1 MGADAGPKV
10 SISCPIKATGES
22 GMYLCAASS
31 APCAR
36 NGHPFSACQTRFGA
50 AMASAI
56 RIAAPWLPAGK
67 QAALGRRQQAE
78 GDRGEVK
85 DDCVLGEEG
94 EAGDGAGREQP
105 ARALFGLD
113 DAHRNSQPG
122 RRLER
127 VRYQENAEELQ
138 RAAC

>member
-22 GMYLCAASS
+22 GMFLCAASS
-31 APCAR
+31 AHAPGTAIRSRPAR
-36 NGHPFSACQTRFGA
+36 RGSGA

-85 DDCVLGEEG
+85 DDCVLGDEG